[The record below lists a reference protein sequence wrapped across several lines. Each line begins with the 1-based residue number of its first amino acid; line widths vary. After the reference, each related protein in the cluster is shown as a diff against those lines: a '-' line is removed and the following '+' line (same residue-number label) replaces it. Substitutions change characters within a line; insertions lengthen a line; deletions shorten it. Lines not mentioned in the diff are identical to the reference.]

1 MEGFSGR
8 VKSRSEKLSQVSAGV
23 MEPKVI
29 TREYIRDFFKFRD
42 TERERKILNYIKRH
56 LVLRQYQHNAYICRA
71 GDASTAM
78 YFIED
83 GVLNVRGPR
92 NEIINEL
99 QPGRYFGEIAAITGD
114 KRGADVQAWGDVL
127 VYELDKRILHALLK
141 NNPGI
146 FGIFL
151 KNVYDQ
157 GTDRYR
163 KLIRALNSRRGLGV
177 SGSRIKATPLSLF
190 INYYIVFFLFFNIL
204 LFSPGM
210 TPGQVHPVW
219 LCLPIAFLVG
229 YIIITGRALESLVL
243 AVMLITILLSKLNF
257 LSGFYT
263 HILNTVVETPDI
275 ILLVVLM
282 GSLTRLFSASGSINA
297 LKKVAEQNIKSGKG
311 TLLASFF
318 STVLVAIDEYLCILI
333 NGACFVPLSDQKRI
347 AREKSAM
354 VMGMSPMALCIINPI
369 SLTGIYLSGV
379 IFLASGDKL
388 LFLSAVRYN
397 FSSLFTI
404 AFILLLSLGLIP
416 LAGPLKTAVKRVK
429 EGGALW
435 PPGTDVV
442 EDQEG
447 ANRGRVANLVL
458 PVLVLIVSSV
468 AAGSL
473 EAGGFSV
480 NVLYG
485 MIITLIFT
493 FFLYCFQQYMTPEQF
508 FRNIVFGIESMLA
521 PIVMFVM
528 GKCFAAGV
536 DEIGFSAWLNSM
548 VKNIIG
554 GQVWTLPAIIF
565 GICTLVGA
573 LIDNP
578 WAMYAIG
585 IPLAVELAEGIGGNA
600 SLYVGAVCAAGLIG
614 NEIALGDIFFTGPM
628 LGINPMAYYRSKFPY
643 VILITILSL
652 AGYAA

>member
-1 MEGFSGR
+1 
-8 VKSRSEKLSQVSAGV
+8 
-23 MEPKVI
+23 MEPKII
-29 TREYIRDFFKFRD
+29 TRDYIRDFFKFGD
-42 TERERKILNYIKRH
+42 TEKEKKILDYIIGH
-56 LVLRQYQHNAYICRA
+56 LVLRRYQHNTYICRA

-92 NEIINEL
+92 NEVINEL
-99 QPGRYFGEIAAITGD
+99 QPGRYFGEIAAITGE

-127 VYELDKRILHALLK
+127 VYELDRSILHALLK
-141 NNPGI
+141 NNPRI
-146 FGIFL
+146 FGLFL
-151 KNVYDQ
+151 KSVYDQ

-177 SGSRIKATPLSLF
+177 SGSRIKITPLSLF
-190 INYYIVFFLFFNIL
+190 INYYIVFFLFLNVL
-204 LFSPGM
+204 LFSPDV
-210 TPGQVHPVW
+210 TSGQAHPVW
-219 LCLPIAFLVG
+219 LCLPIVFLVG
-229 YIIITGRALESLVL
+229 CIIITGRALESIVL
-243 AVMLITILLSKLNF
+243 AVMLIAILLSKLNF
-257 LSGFYT
+257 LSAFYT
-263 HILNTVVETPDI
+263 SILDTVKETPDI

-297 LKKVAEQNIKSGKG
+297 LKRVAEQNIKSGKG
-311 TLLASFF
+311 TLFAAFF

-347 AREKSAM
+347 AREKSSM

-369 SLTGIYLSGV
+369 SLTGIYLTGV

-404 AFILLLSLGLIP
+404 AFILLLALGLIP
-416 LAGPLKTAVKRVK
+416 QVGPLRKAAKRVK
-429 EGGALW
+429 EGGPLW
-435 PPGTDVV
+435 PPDTDVI
-442 EDQEG
+442 EDQEE
-447 ANRGRVANLVL
+447 ASRGRVANLVL

-485 MIITLIFT
+485 MFITLIFT

-528 GKCFAAGV
+528 GKCFAVGV
-536 DEIGFSAWLNSM
+536 EEIGFSAWLNSM
-548 VKNIIG
+548 VQGIIG
-554 GQVWTLPAIIF
+554 GQSWTLPAIIF

-585 IPLAVELAEGIGGNA
+585 IPLAVNLAASVDGNA

-614 NEIALGDIFFTGPM
+614 NEIAMGDIFFTGPM

-643 VILITILSL
+643 VVLITVLSF
-652 AGYAA
+652 AGYAIVGYLTVSG